1 MYQGWKFYEMDVEV
15 ILHDSGELLPI
26 LLDDDGMP
34 IPLPNEFILSKRHAS
49 SNTLIRNLREIKL
62 LYEWFQI
69 HKIDLYERLI
79 KKKPFTEAEIIGS
92 LVEFLRKDHDKR
104 HKTIKIAVKPD
115 TFNQR
120 LITIRQFLDWYILRC
135 TSGRYLLHRITINTT
150 SHIRLDLFPYLIA
163 VL

>member
-69 HKIDLYERLI
+69 HKIDLHERLI
-79 KKKPFTEAEIIGS
+79 HKKTFTDVNGILKLTPFTLQMA
-92 LVEFLRKDHDKR
+92 K
-104 HKTIKIAVKPD
+104 
-115 TFNQR
+115 
-120 LITIRQFLDWYILRC
+120 
-135 TSGRYLLHRITINTT
+135 
-150 SHIRLDLFPYLIA
+150 
-163 VL
+163 